1 MNPEKRIAEL
11 RGILQDHNY
20 RYYVMDDPT
29 ISDGEYDTILRDLQ
43 SLERENPNLV
53 TSDSPTQ
60 RV

>member
-29 ISDGEYDTILRDLQ
+29 IADGEYDSILRELH
-43 SLERENPNLV
+43 SLERENPTLV
-53 TSDSPTQ
+53 T
-60 RV
+60 

>member
-1 MNPEKRIAEL
+1 MNPEKRIPEL

-43 SLERENPNLV
+43 SLKRENQDLV
-53 TSDSPTQ
+53 TSE
-60 RV
+60 